1 MVQTLVSM
9 QALTTQRDPAYFPD
23 PDTFDPSR
31 WLTPDGAIYPGT
43 PEMQEMML
51 VFGGKGPRACPGQ
64 YMATMEVKLLLARL
78 MDRFTVKLQSES
90 THDEMVM
97 TDHFTLIPKGHRCG
111 LVFNEG

>member
-1 MVQTLVSM
+1 M
-9 QALTTQRDPAYFPD
+9 QATTTQRDLTYFPN
-23 PDTFDPSR
+23 PDQFDPAR
-31 WLTPDGAIYPGT
+31 WLTPNGTIYPGT

-51 VFGGKGPRACPGQ
+51 VWGGKGPRVCPGQ

-78 MDRFTVKLQSES
+78 MDRFTVRLQSES

-97 TDHFTLIPKGHRCG
+97 MDHFTLIPKGKRCG